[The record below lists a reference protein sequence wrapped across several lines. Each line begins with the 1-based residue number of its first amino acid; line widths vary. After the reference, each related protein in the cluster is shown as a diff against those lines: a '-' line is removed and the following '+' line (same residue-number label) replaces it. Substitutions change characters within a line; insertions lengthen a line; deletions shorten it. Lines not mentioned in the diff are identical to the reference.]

1 MSTTTL
7 AIGRPQANEYDPY
20 YSRYISL
27 VETDDVVAALEKQLP
42 DTAALLTANADMAD
56 FRYAPGKW
64 SVKEIVGHLSDSER
78 ILDYRVL
85 RIARGDKTPIE
96 GFEQD
101 DYVPNGRFGERSLTD
116 LLQEFGDVRR
126 DSLHL
131 FRNLNAEAAAR
142 WGNANKKDITAR
154 ALIYTIAGHE
164 LHHRRMLKENY
175 FK

>member
-1 MSTTTL
+1 MSTVTL

-20 YSRYISL
+20 YARYIDL
-27 VETDDVVAALEKQLP
+27 VQSDDVVVALERQLP
-42 DTAALLTANADMAD
+42 ETAALVTANADKAD

-64 SVKEIVGHLSDSER
+64 SMKEIVGHLSDSER
-78 ILDYRVL
+78 ILSYRVL
-85 RIARGDKTPIE
+85 RIARGDRTPIE

-126 DSLHL
+126 ATLHL
-131 FRNLNAEAAAR
+131 FRNLNSEAATR
-142 WGNANKKDITAR
+142 WGNANKKEITAR
-154 ALIYTIAGHE
+154 ALMYTIAGHE
-164 LHHRRMLKENY
+164 LHHRRMLKEKY